1 MKPASDFEGVR
12 EFCKLFFTLGVSI
25 NGLLDSGGGVL
36 VKGEFNSADSQT
48 TFSLA
53 SQIQKEDS
61 INNLFTVFFFF
72 FTKMLKPRIHKQQNK
87 DLKQNPLAPTS
98 MAYR

>member
-61 INNLFTVFFFF
+61 INNLLTVFFFF
-72 FTKMLKPRIHKQQNK
+72 FTKMLKPRIHKQ
-87 DLKQNPLAPTS
+87 
-98 MAYR
+98 

>member
-72 FTKMLKPRIHKQQNK
+72 TKMLKPRIHKQQNK
-87 DLKQNPLAPTS
+87 YLKQNPLAPTF